1 VPDDYRENVDPP
13 NTEERLLD
21 WAFGLVKDGRERRR
35 PHEALWWENIATFI
49 GDFWVKYDI
58 HRRVLHEPP
67 KRNRSRVRIPVN
79 LAQPVVRTELAKL
92 TKNKPITDVIAKSNE
107 KSDIN
112 AAEVGGKILDPYA
125 ERKFHLPKV
134 RRRMLHWVLMCGYG
148 GVLVDWDGTLEE
160 GGFDV
165 VQDAQG
171 QPIFDERIV
180 KSIQDHYDKKGEKP
194 KTTKI
199 PFGELV
205 IRAVSPFQILFDM
218 SKLYLEDAWW
228 CIYSDIEDVVEIER
242 RWGKKIDADPDA
254 KPGVIEQ
261 RFLGRFDL
269 TGKLTLDAPKTQ
281 QLAEIHRIFVK
292 PGHPFFPEGAHI
304 VFTKDKILLHEDFP
318 FGHGELPISAMGHIP
333 LPTSQYSLSVI
344 QQVRPLVLELSRTFS
359 QLVEN
364 RNMIANPAWVIPKQL
379 KIPRDEIQN
388 KPGMRL
394 EYQAMPNM
402 PAPTPVQMP
411 EMPAYVKEMIPNM
424 REVILDISGQGET
437 SQGRV
442 PPGARSGVAIAYLQE
457 EDDTRLGP
465 TVQEFEETHERMS
478 QQILEVIAE
487 KYDLPRTIRIPGK
500 HREPEVFDFVGT
512 ILEGNTTVV
521 CQAGSG
527 LPRSKAA
534 KQQYILDLYDRK
546 IEQDPRKVRQ
556 MLELGEGEPDEFE
569 KDLDQAERENRRL
582 LEGEDVPV
590 LEWFNH
596 AAHHLVHRDFMKSA
610 DWDDLDENVQQ
621 IFLNHDMEHTKFEKQ
636 QQMDQMVAQGGG
648 QSPNG
653 AGGGPP
659 PAGGNGQQPP
669 PQENPP
675 GNGQNVPQ
683 GPPSPY
689 SSGLTPRTLLESG
702 PS

>member
-1 VPDDYRENVDPP
+1 MADNYRQNVDPP
-13 NTEERLLD
+13 NTVERLLD
-21 WAFGLVKDGRERRR
+21 WAYGLVTDGRDRRR
-35 PHEALWWENIATFI
+35 AHEALWWENIATFC
-49 GDFWVKYDI
+49 GDFWVKYDV
-58 HRRVLHEPP
+58 HRRRLNEP
-67 KRNRSRVRIPVN
+67 KKDRHRVRIPIN

-112 AAEVGGKILDPYA
+112 AAKVGGKILDPYA

-148 GVLVDWDGTLEE
+148 GIFVDWDGTKEE

-165 VQDAQG
+165 VEDGQG
-171 QPIFDERIV
+171 NPIFDERAV
-180 KSIQDHYDKKGEKP
+180 KSIKAHYDKKGGQP
-194 KTTKI
+194 KMMKI

-205 IRAVSPFQILFDM
+205 IRAMSPFQILFDM
-218 SKLYLEDAWW
+218 SKLYIEDAWW
-228 CIYSDIEDVVEIER
+228 CIVSDVEDVIEIER
-242 RWGKKIDADPDA
+242 RWGEKVEPDSDAR
-254 KPGVIEQ
+254 PGVIEQ
-261 RFLGRFDL
+261 RMLGRFDL
-269 TGKLTLDAPKTQ
+269 TGKLSLDAPKAQ
-281 QLAEIHRIFVK
+281 ELAEIHRLFVK

-318 FGHGELPISAMGHIP
+318 FGHGELPVSAMGHIP
-333 LPTSQYSLSVI
+333 LPTSQYSMSVI
-344 QQVRPLVLELSRTFS
+344 QQVRPVVLELSRTFS

-364 RNMIANPAWVIPKQL
+364 RNLMGNPAWVVPKQL
-379 KIPRDEIQN
+379 KIPRDDIQN
-388 KPGMRL
+388 KPGLRL
-394 EYQAMPNM
+394 EYQAMPNL
-402 PAPTPVQMP
+402 PPPQPVQMP
-411 EMPAYVKEMIPNM
+411 EMPTYVKELIPSS
-424 REVILDISGQGET
+424 REIILDISGQGET

-465 TVQEFEETHERMS
+465 TVQEFEETHERVS
-478 QQILEVIAE
+478 QQVLETIAE

-500 HREPEVFDFVGT
+500 HREPEVFDFIGT
-512 ILEGNTTVV
+512 MLEGNTTVV

-569 KDLDQAERENRRL
+569 KDLDQAERENRRM
-582 LEGEDVPV
+582 LEGEQVSV
-590 LEWFNH
+590 LEWYNH
-596 AAHHLVHRDFMKSA
+596 PAHHLVHRGFMKSA
-610 DWDDLDENVQQ
+610 DFDDLEPEQQQ
-621 IFLNHDMEHTKFEKQ
+621 IFLDHDMEHTKFEQQ
-636 QQMDQMVAQGGG
+636 QQMDQMIAQGGA
-648 QSPNG
+648 QQNG
-653 AGGGPP
+653 NGGPP
-659 PAGGNGQQPP
+659 SGGAPP
-669 PQENPP
+669 EQMPQENPP
-675 GNGQNVPQ
+675 GNGQNVPE

-689 SSGLTPRTLLESG
+689 SSGLTPRTLLEGG